1 MNSVLSLKSR
11 RAQELGIHME
21 IQVGHMDT
29 GQLQNM
35 ELCSLL
41 GNLLDNAI
49 DACVPL
55 VPLGEPVILVNLRT
69 QGRLLALAVENPVA
83 RQPQANTAGEY
94 PTTKANPERHGLGL
108 QSARRI
114 ARRNHGCLL
123 TELGEGTF
131 RTIVMLNTGFLPN

>member
-41 GNLLDNAI
+41 GNLLDNTI

-55 VPLGEPVILVNLRT
+55 VPSGEP
-69 QGRLLALAVENPVA
+69 GHSGESSHPGPPAGLAVENPVA